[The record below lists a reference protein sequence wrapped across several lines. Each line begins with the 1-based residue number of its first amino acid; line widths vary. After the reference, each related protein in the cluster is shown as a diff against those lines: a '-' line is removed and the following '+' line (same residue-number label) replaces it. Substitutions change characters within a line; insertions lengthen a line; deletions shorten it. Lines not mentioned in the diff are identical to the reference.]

1 MSKFN
6 PVSRRQFLKLA
17 GISAG
22 TSLLAACVPVTTAP
36 QPDAEEAAPAE
47 AMMQKITILS
57 QPSPP
62 EAKGMLPAFKEATG
76 IEGEWNEIPFSDL
89 QAKYATILAGQDS
102 SFDVLYSWD
111 GLTALFGASLYD
123 PLDELIDQDVLA
135 DIPAPVI
142 QDATVGGNLRVVPFS
157 VLVYVGFYNRDIF
170 EEAGFDPESPP
181 ENWQEV
187 FEMAPK
193 LNKETTGDDQTD
205 RYTWLWPLQSSNGV
219 FVFYAIFLNGADG
232 AMYSP
237 DFTAVAFD
245 SPEGLDAMQAV
256 YDSLVTYEVMDPAG
270 WGIGTNEE
278 AHIAY
283 AQGLCAMQ
291 INPGRYHGLYNEN
304 PEKSKTVGRTKLG
317 LVPGL
322 NLQSGSSGAN
332 IGYGI
337 NRFSENKEAG
347 LEYLK
352 YFSSVEAQREMGLT
366 TTQLPVRM
374 SVLADPEVQAMN
386 PVAAIT
392 SEQANYP
399 ASRFGSPVYFDV
411 AAVFD
416 EQIQN
421 MKNGDISPQEA
432 LEMAAADSQALLDDF
447 WQNA

>member
-1 MSKFN
+1 MTKSN
-6 PVSRRQFLKLA
+6 RVSRRQFLKLA

-36 QPDAEEAAPAE
+36 ESAAGEAAPAE
-47 AMMQKITILS
+47 ATMQKITILS

-123 PLDELIDQDVLA
+123 PLNDKFDQAVLD
-135 DIPAPVI
+135 DIPPPVI
-142 QDATVGGNLRVVPFS
+142 QDATVGGSLRVMPFS
-157 VLVYVGFYNRDIF
+157 VLVYVGFYNKDIF
-170 EEAGFDPESPP
+170 EEAGFDPEKPP
-181 ENWQEV
+181 ESWQEV

-219 FVFYAIFLNGADG
+219 FVFYAIFLNGAAG
-232 AMYSP
+232 SMYSA
-237 DFTAVAFD
+237 DFKSVAFN
-245 SPEGLDAMQAV
+245 SAEGLDAMQAV
-256 YDSLVTYEVMDPAG
+256 YDALVTYEVMDPAG

-291 INPGRYHGLYNEN
+291 IDPGRYHGLYNEN
-304 PEKSKTVGRTKLG
+304 PEKSKIVGRTKLG
-317 LVPGL
+317 LVPGI

-347 LEYLK
+347 LAYLK
-352 YFSSVEAQREMGLT
+352 YFSSLEAQRDMGLN

-374 SVLADPEVQAMN
+374 SVLADPEVQSMN
-386 PVAAIT
+386 PTAAIT
-392 SEQANYP
+392 SEQANFP

-432 LEMAAADSQALLDDF
+432 LEMAAADSQALLDEF
-447 WQNA
+447 WQS

>member
-1 MSKFN
+1 MLGSN
-6 PVSRRQFLKLA
+6 RVSRRQFLKIA
-17 GISAG
+17 GMGAG
-22 TSLLAACVPVTTAP
+22 GSFLAACVPVATAP
-36 QPDAEEAAPAE
+36 QGDGEEAAPAE
-47 AMMQKITILS
+47 EMMQKITILS

-123 PLDELIDQDVLA
+123 PLNDKIEQAVLD
-135 DIPAPVI
+135 DIPVPVV
-142 QDATVGGNLRVVPFS
+142 QDATVGGSLRVVPFS
-157 VLVYVGFYNRDIF
+157 VLVYVGFYNKDIF

-181 ENWQEV
+181 ESWQEV
-187 FEMAPK
+187 FEMAPA
-193 LNKETTGDDQTD
+193 LNRDTTGDGQTD

-219 FVFYAIFLNGADG
+219 FVFYAIFLNGANG
-232 AMYSP
+232 TMYSP
-237 DFTAVAFD
+237 DFKSVAFN

-256 YDSLVTYEVMDPAG
+256 YDALVTYEVMDPAG

-278 AHIAY
+278 AHISY
-283 AQGLCAMQ
+283 AQSLCAMQ
-291 INPGRYHGLYNEN
+291 VNPGRYHGLYNEN
-304 PEKSKTVGRTKLG
+304 EEKSKIVGRTKLG
-317 LVPGL
+317 LVPGI

-337 NRFSENKEAG
+337 NRFSENKDAG

-374 SVLADPEVQAMN
+374 SVLADPEVQTTN

-432 LEMAAADSQALLDDF
+432 LEMSAADSQALLDEF
-447 WQNA
+447 WQSA

>member
-1 MSKFN
+1 MTKSN
-6 PVSRRQFLKLA
+6 RVSRRQFLKLA

-36 QPDAEEAAPAE
+36 ESAAGEAAPAE
-47 AMMQKITILS
+47 ATMQKITILS

-111 GLTALFGASLYD
+111 GLTALFGASLFD
-123 PLDELIDQDVLA
+123 PLNDKFDQAVLD
-135 DIPAPVI
+135 DIPPPVI
-142 QDATVGGNLRVVPFS
+142 QDATVGGSLRVMPFS
-157 VLVYVGFYNRDIF
+157 VLVYVGFYNKDIF

-219 FVFYAIFLNGADG
+219 FVFYAIFLNGAAG
-232 AMYSP
+232 SMYSA
-237 DFTAVAFD
+237 DFKSVEFNSA
-245 SPEGLDAMQAV
+245 EGLDAMQAV

-291 INPGRYHGLYNEN
+291 IDPGRYHGLYNEN
-304 PEKSKTVGRTKLG
+304 PEKSKIVGRTKLG
-317 LVPGL
+317 LVPGI

-347 LEYLK
+347 LAYLK
-352 YFSSVEAQREMGLT
+352 YFSSLEAQRDMGLN

-374 SVLADPEVQAMN
+374 SVLADPEVQSMN
-386 PVAAIT
+386 PTAAIT
-392 SEQANYP
+392 SEQANFP

-432 LEMAAADSQALLDDF
+432 LEMAAADSQALLDEF
-447 WQNA
+447 WQS